1 MTKRHLIPV
10 LASAYIVTILSL
22 VLLLF
27 EQSWLDVVL
36 SEPLY
41 GYSIILFFLSSVFV
55 LIIIHKSGFLS
66 PSIFLL
72 IIFLLCPWVGSENFR
87 EFVARFGDFYG
98 TPMPSFAFPTFVWSI
113 GTVSFFAGVLLAF
126 LFIPGLNRN
135 LMALWDRKRMQ
146 LLFYLTLALSLIAT
160 IIAIGRIG
168 YIPLLVGDITGERVD
183 YVEIV
188 GAFIYRFSGL
198 WLIAG
203 LMASI
208 LFFFEKRKSRYLYLL
223 IVIASGLGKMVYG
236 QRTGLIVIGVI
247 FVLMYLKFVRPKM
260 SHVLLIG
267 VTASV
272 LVFLLMRQ
280 GEFKE
285 GHYSSDQSLK
295 KTIVRN
301 SFHEW
306 RYYSTVVD
314 ETKATEEYLGW
325 QIFLGPLISLVPR
338 QVCALF
344 GYDKNEVIRQ
354 YSAVFYYGRMFDD
367 PYGIR
372 LTPIGEAFAGY
383 GVRGVILLLFIL
395 GIFFGA
401 FEKFYFSLKR
411 QDARLFVICY
421 LFSMMIY
428 LPIAT
433 ILNLFAP
440 LIQTGLVVFVYYYFG
455 TRKLRLEDSKSSEIT
470 VPVFSPQRI
479 AS

>member
-295 KTIVRN
+295 QSLMKPRRLRSIWDGR
-301 SFHEW
+301 F
-306 RYYSTVVD
+306 
-314 ETKATEEYLGW
+314 
-325 QIFLGPLISLVPR
+325 FLVH
-338 QVCALF
+338 
-344 GYDKNEVIRQ
+344 
-354 YSAVFYYGRMFDD
+354 
-367 PYGIR
+367 
-372 LTPIGEAFAGY
+372 
-383 GVRGVILLLFIL
+383 
-395 GIFFGA
+395 
-401 FEKFYFSLKR
+401 
-411 QDARLFVICY
+411 
-421 LFSMMIY
+421 
-428 LPIAT
+428 
-433 ILNLFAP
+433 
-440 LIQTGLVVFVYYYFG
+440 
-455 TRKLRLEDSKSSEIT
+455 
-470 VPVFSPQRI
+470 
-479 AS
+479 